1 QLKYKQIKCFSTYH
15 VDKIL
20 KRRNFGELVQCTHLE
35 TGEIFA
41 LKCIRK
47 KFEDSYKQEEE
58 VLQYVSSLKC
68 DENNLVKFRE
78 VFLYQDRIFIA
89 FEKLD
94 MTLMDFMRE
103 RNWKPLSIDEIR
115 IIACQMLLA
124 LNSLKQAGLTHT
136 NVTPENI
143 MLVDHESQ
151 PLRVKL
157 IGFGK
162 ACLTSTLS
170 ERDIAVNYG
179 YSAPEIVLD
188 GRLDNSV
195 DTWGLGCTLAFLF
208 LGFHLYPTYD
218 EYEYLRVIVQL
229 FGNPDE
235 MSLDFLMHSGLPVK
249 DPIEILPAEAL
260 HHTFFRS
267 KPTVTDSEIKTGGG
281 DRTPDNVPPQDL
293 KDVESAIKKSP
304 KKEIE
309 TSQTIKTGDVIRS
322 LTNVYHVDKV
332 NPLRKSLNLPLR

>member
-1 QLKYKQIKCFSTYH
+1 RHIYCSLG
-15 VDKIL
+15 
-20 KRRNFGELVQCTHLE
+20 RRDFGELVQCTHRE

-58 VLQYVSSLKC
+58 VLQYVSSLNC
-68 DENNLVKFRE
+68 DKNNLVKFRE

-115 IIACQMLLA
+115 IIADQMLLA

-143 MLVDHESQ
+143 MLVDHKSQ

-170 ERDIAVNYG
+170 ERDIAVNCG

-195 DTWGLGCTLAFLF
+195 DTWGLGCTLAFLSQ
-208 LGFHLYPTYD
+208 GFHLYPTCD
-218 EYEYLRVIVQL
+218 EYEYLRVIQFNMTDKDYDDLV
-229 FGNPDE
+229 
-235 MSLDFLMHSGLPVK
+235 SLDFLMHSVLPVK
-249 DPIEILPAEAL
+249 DPIELEGKRAFVGLLKQMICVNPADRILPAEAL

-267 KPTVTDSEIKTGGG
+267 KITVTDSEIKTGGG
-281 DRTPDNVPPQDL
+281 DRTPDNPRCIVF
-293 KDVESAIKKSP
+293 
-304 KKEIE
+304 
-309 TSQTIKTGDVIRS
+309 
-322 LTNVYHVDKV
+322 
-332 NPLRKSLNLPLR
+332 